1 MGKKDK
7 FDFTEFTHFLVPS
20 AYLRRVDLAKQRSFS
35 YKKLVILT
43 IFLVVLWHKPILRL
57 FFVLDYGNQI
67 VAYSR
72 ENQVNPAMIS
82 AIVFTESRFDTLAKS
97 HKGALGL
104 MQIMPETGAGVA
116 RELNWEEFSS
126 NDLLDPDK
134 NLRIGIWYIAYLKRQ
149 FNYNDYLAL
158 ASYNAGLS
166 NVNNWITEGTW
177 DGDTVRIEQIPFPE
191 TKKYLLQIMFLKR
204 IYSYLYSDFLS

>member
-1 MGKKDK
+1 M
-7 FDFTEFTHFLVPS
+7 
-20 AYLRRVDLAKQRSFS
+20 AKQRSFS

-57 FFVLDYGNQI
+57 FFVLDYENLI

-104 MQIMPETGAGVA
+104 MQIMPETGAGIA
-116 RELNWEEFSS
+116 KKLNWEEFSS

-166 NVNNWITEGTW
+166 NVNNWIAEGTW

-204 IYSYLYSDFLS
+204 IYSYLYSDVLS